1 MKATRIT
8 NAHEHLGAGK
18 STIIKMLIERQNKP
32 AHDDNRVK
40 FPSPV
45 TSSTNDLI
53 PTTGDV
59 HLYAD
64 PVSHYTKVPI
74 MYADCEGL
82 DGGEATPRGL
92 RAKTKSGDLNPMPD
106 ITATLRE
113 ISLPSR
119 TPRPSSYKQSS
130 PATTEKTSRK
140 IRKSRHGTQRDI
152 AWAVTPETKKREY
165 AVTHL
170 YPRLL
175 YTFSDVVVFV
185 LRNPR

>member
-1 MKATRIT
+1 
-8 NAHEHLGAGK
+8 
-18 STIIKMLIERQNKP
+18 MLIERLE
-32 AHDDNRVK
+32 ASDRDSTYK

-45 TSSTNDLI
+45 TSTNNDLL

-64 PVSHYTKVPI
+64 PCTYRSKSPI
-74 MYADCEGL
+74 LYADCEGL
-82 DGGEATPRGL
+82 DGGEATPRGI
-92 RAKTKSGDLNPMPD
+92 RHRSNQNSKTD
-106 ITATLRE
+106 IAA
-113 ISLPSR
+113 SLGAGIGRS
-119 TPRPSSYKQSS
+119 PRPSSRTSGFI
-130 PATTEKTSRK
+130 ERTSR
-140 IRKSRHGTQRDI
+140 RARRNRHSTQRDI

-165 AVTHL
+165 AVKKL

>member
-1 MKATRIT
+1 MYA
-8 NAHEHLGAGK
+8 GAGK
-18 STIIKMLIERQNKP
+18 STLIKILIDRFGMTLTDRNAP
-32 AHDDNRVK
+32 

-45 TSSTNDLI
+45 TSSNNDRV

-64 PVSHYTKVPI
+64 PLSYYGKAP
-74 MYADCEGL
+74 MLYADCEGL

-92 RAKTKSGDLNPMPD
+92 RHRTGDISDHVDGMHSSSARNARAAQRSAN
-106 ITATLRE
+106 ISSRSSSSNRGFQTAHNE
-113 ISLPSR
+113 V
-119 TPRPSSYKQSS
+119 
-130 PATTEKTSRK
+130 RK
-140 IRKSRHGTQRDI
+140 KLQKCRHASQRDI

-165 AVTHL
+165 AVTQL

-185 LRNPR
+185 MRNPR